1 MAEGATSLKEMR
13 AQMAAAAQ
21 AQAEERRSQMAG
33 SPAPLTNTSSTP
45 RTPGARP
52 VIDGAALRVDD
63 KLRVARERREQQERQ
78 LAARESQ
85 ILERERKAQLQYE
98 RQMEERQKKL
108 EEQRRREEERRAAVE
123 EKRRQKQEEDKE
135 RYEAVMRRTLERS
148 QRLEQRQKRWSWGGG
163 LTTDTAP
170 KSVGEVAAPSCSDPQ
185 GPEKTQQVD
194 KRSTSTMNLK
204 QPVESAISKRLSSS
218 SAALVNSPDK
228 STKRRSSSLNRLSSN
243 CSQQGKEPQKPHQG
257 TLTGSALKK
266 RSSSLSRVGSQS
278 QCATKTEKGTKEE
291 QEHRLV
297 DRGVFSRLLA
307 PTQASLARSKS
318 AAMLSAERADT
329 PALAGPLPRVPLR
342 SRSVDRQKGPPS
354 LGSSEVATDST
365 QPRARFSSPGVRR
378 PPSPSGAHS
387 RRRSPSPAF
396 TGSGDRRSPSP
407 VTPRQSPHTRP
418 PSPGG
423 TSQPTSKQPPMQR
436 PPLTPAGPPT
446 LRKRDPKPKQS
457 SLAQPTGPQTPELSP
472 ATGTPTAAPSSKTKD
487 DSSCKTTSA
496 EEAAKILSENRRLA
510 REQKEREEEQRLQRE
525 EEEQRRLKED
535 QEARR
540 AEEEQIRLLEGER
553 KKEEARKREEEQ
565 QKREEEARAELEQLE
580 QLEQEEQE
588 RQAVLQKEREE
599 AEARALEEAEKQR
612 QQREKMLQQN
622 QQERMERKKRIEEIM
637 KRTRK
642 TDQSD
647 KREEEKSN
655 ENGEKAFDHFSEAEV
670 VQLDSGKVSAEAPD
684 LKQGLEKEEL
694 TRNVNGE
701 VAQENKENHSTFLQE
716 QLVVGTVPK
725 SHPAEGSGCLNGKTG
740 NWTFEELI
748 DLGVADGHSPNVMNQ
763 DGGLQGPRP
772 AFEDKPLH
780 QGQPIGALSAV
791 C

>member
-228 STKRRSSSLNRLSSN
+228 K
-243 CSQQGKEPQKPHQG
+243 
-257 TLTGSALKK
+257 
-266 RSSSLSRVGSQS
+266 
-278 QCATKTEKGTKEE
+278 
-291 QEHRLV
+291 HRLV

-329 PALAGPLPRVPLR
+329 PESPLCARSALAGPLPRVPLR

>member
-1 MAEGATSLKEMR
+1 MALFHPPWSLLLNLLT
-13 AQMAAAAQ
+13 AAAAQ

-78 LAARESQ
+78 LAQYQSVVYSHFHLTVTAARESQ

-257 TLTGSALKK
+257 TLT
-266 RSSSLSRVGSQS
+266 
-278 QCATKTEKGTKEE
+278 
-291 QEHRLV
+291 EHRLV

-599 AEARALEEAEKQR
+599 
-612 QQREKMLQQN
+612 
-622 QQERMERKKRIEEIM
+622 
-637 KRTRK
+637 
-642 TDQSD
+642 
-647 KREEEKSN
+647 EKSN

-716 QLVVGTVPK
+716 QLVVGYVVGLRVHTVPK

-780 QGQPIGALSAV
+780 QGQPIGALSGYSV
-791 C
+791 

>member
-291 QEHRLV
+291 Q
-297 DRGVFSRLLA
+297 
-307 PTQASLARSKS
+307 
-318 AAMLSAERADT
+318 
-329 PALAGPLPRVPLR
+329 ALAGPLPRVPLR

>member
-257 TLTGSALKK
+257 TLT
-266 RSSSLSRVGSQS
+266 
-278 QCATKTEKGTKEE
+278 
-291 QEHRLV
+291 
-297 DRGVFSRLLA
+297 
-307 PTQASLARSKS
+307 
-318 AAMLSAERADT
+318 
-329 PALAGPLPRVPLR
+329 ALAGPLPRVPLR

-780 QGQPIGALSAV
+780 QGQPIGALSEA
-791 C
+791 

>member
-170 KSVGEVAAPSCSDPQ
+170 KSV
-185 GPEKTQQVD
+185 D

-228 STKRRSSSLNRLSSN
+228 K
-243 CSQQGKEPQKPHQG
+243 
-257 TLTGSALKK
+257 
-266 RSSSLSRVGSQS
+266 
-278 QCATKTEKGTKEE
+278 
-291 QEHRLV
+291 HRLV

-329 PALAGPLPRVPLR
+329 PESPLCARSALAGPLPRVPLR